1 MLVVDEAHRL
11 KNNQSKFF
19 RILSSYSIG
28 HKLLLTGTPLQNNL
42 EELFHLLN
50 FLSPENFKV
59 TLRHFASPHGLLST
73 EQQQSTAHEK
83 NIVLLLPQDLLEF
96 QNIFSDIAKEE
107 QIKKLHDMLGPHML
121 RRLKA
126 DVLLGMPSKAEFII
140 RVELSA
146 MQKKYYKF
154 ILTRNYEG

>member
-1 MLVVDEAHRL
+1 MHAPKHIF
-11 KNNQSKFF
+11 QFFPSSSK
-19 RILSSYSIG
+19 
-28 HKLLLTGTPLQNNL
+28 
-42 EELFHLLN
+42 
-50 FLSPENFKV
+50 
-59 TLRHFASPHGLLST
+59 
-73 EQQQSTAHEK
+73 
-83 NIVLLLPQDLLEF
+83 DLLEF

-154 ILTRNYEG
+154 ILTRNYEGELLI